1 MKFINPALTQESRY
15 EPAQVI
21 PLKRD
26 GSLIDWLEGNGRLIY
41 RESQEPELEFD
52 SDLDIEALTDDDS
65 DDFSGFEDMDSG
77 DDVEPVDDDSI
88 I

>member
-1 MKFINPALTQESRY
+1 MKFVNPALTQESRY
-15 EPAQVI
+15 EPAKVI

-26 GSLIDWLEGNGRLIY
+26 GSLIDWLESNGRLIY
-41 RESQEPELEFD
+41 RETQEIEQEFD

-77 DDVEPVDDDSI
+77 DDLEAMDDDDVM
-88 I
+88 